1 MDRELEMLL
10 GMLDALTGDGGK
22 TPPTDDKKDNEEL
35 KTTSDGF
42 KSFVSD
48 EEFKAILDIRNA
60 VDKYIDVHNKN
71 TLERL
76 DSMVKKTKENQ
87 YARVQYTILSS
98 MVDDLLKALSSMVH
112 IHHFDKEF
120 MDSICGDMNCSLDEF
135 EKKMMIS
142 GLIDKF
148 RR

>member
-10 GMLDALTGDGGK
+10 GMLDVLTGDGGK
-22 TPPTDDKKDNEEL
+22 TPPTDDKKDKEEL
-35 KTTSDGF
+35 KTSSDGF

-71 TLERL
+71 TLEMF

-112 IHHFDKEF
+112 IHHLDKEF
-120 MDSICGDMNCSLDEF
+120 MDSLCEDMNYTLDGL
-135 EKKMMIS
+135 EKKVMIS

>member
-22 TPPTDDKKDNEEL
+22 TPPTDDKKDKEEL

-71 TLERL
+71 SVGMIDR
-76 DSMVKKTKENQ
+76 MVEKTKENQ
-87 YARVQYTILSS
+87 YARVQYTMLSM
-98 MVDDLLKALSSMVH
+98 MVDDLLEALSSMVH

-120 MDSICGDMNCSLDEF
+120 MDSICEDMNDTLDGL
-135 EKKMMIS
+135 EKKVVMK
-142 GLIDKF
+142 GLLKKF
-148 RR
+148 HR

>member
-1 MDRELEMLL
+1 MEERP
-10 GMLDALTGDGGK
+10 
-22 TPPTDDKKDNEEL
+22 PPTDDKKDKEEL

-71 TLERL
+71 TMGML
-76 DSMVKKTKENQ
+76 DSMVKRTKENQ
-87 YARVQYTILSS
+87 YARVQYTILSDV
-98 MVDDLLKALSSMVH
+98 VDDLLKALSSMVH

-120 MDSICGDMNCSLDEF
+120 MDSLCEDMNCTLDGL
-135 EKKMMIS
+135 EKKVMIS
-142 GLIDKF
+142 GLMNKF